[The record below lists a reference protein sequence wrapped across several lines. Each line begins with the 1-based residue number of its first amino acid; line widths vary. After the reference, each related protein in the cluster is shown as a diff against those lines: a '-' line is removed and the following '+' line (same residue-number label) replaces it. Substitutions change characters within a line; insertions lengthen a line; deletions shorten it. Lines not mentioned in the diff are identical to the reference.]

1 MPPPFLA
8 WPLRCP
14 LLLRKVEHYF
24 YLFGT
29 FPAPRDFHECGA
41 VFLFLRPVDLH
52 QKRKKKK
59 VEHYQQKPMLNFCS
73 LVYCLEIRKERRL
86 SAVPHV

>member
-1 MPPPFLA
+1 MKFNAATIPCLA
-8 WPLRCP
+8 TAMSPSAEKSRA
-14 LLLRKVEHYF
+14 
-24 YLFGT
+24 